1 MAATLEGRLA
11 GCTYL
16 LLEGGRHG
24 LMDTAMVA
32 LLFDVLVLP
41 VLHVPPV
48 LTVLTVVVLPVLP
61 ALLMYC
67 LCADALPAAAVC

>member
-1 MAATLEGRLA
+1 
-11 GCTYL
+11 
-16 LLEGGRHG
+16 
-24 LMDTAMVA
+24 MDTAMVA